1 MYVQSLSACAASAA
15 AGTPL
20 VAMAAPAALPEHV
33 FVVPA
38 APSLPIIPT
47 SAAVYP
53 ASAALLQQQRVAA
66 ALAAQANG
74 ITSPIAVRFTDIFIY
89 HLCSARIL

>member
-1 MYVQSLSACAASAA
+1 
-15 AGTPL
+15 
-20 VAMAAPAALPEHV
+20 MAAPAALPEHV

-74 ITSPIAVRFTDIFIY
+74 NEGKLGQFTRELRAKDR
-89 HLCSARIL
+89 H